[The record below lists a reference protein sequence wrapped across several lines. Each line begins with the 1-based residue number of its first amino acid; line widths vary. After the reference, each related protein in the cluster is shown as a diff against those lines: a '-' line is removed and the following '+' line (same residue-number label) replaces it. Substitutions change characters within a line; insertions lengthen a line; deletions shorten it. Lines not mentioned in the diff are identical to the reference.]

1 MSTFTSPF
9 TGTVVQ
15 PTDVSYL
22 SLAPSTEVI
31 LRWPQ
36 VVNPEQVPAAR
47 IIDVSTT
54 APGVEIWLPDAS
66 QGAVGTDI
74 LFRNLGSYSFTVNN
88 AVGLAAVTVDTTK
101 ARYFYLT
108 SNATVAGTWGNV
120 EFGAGTAVADAASLA
135 GNGLLALDG
144 LLQTAQNIVEVTT
157 SPVINEASRAATF
170 VWNNGAGSFTLP
182 PAGSLYPGWYIGF
195 RNSGSGALSI
205 SPTSPSL
212 INGSPTITANPG
224 DSGFIFY
231 DVGTSDFVTVGW
243 QSAANVTFTAATY
256 DVDAIVGNTL
266 SLVSYAPI
274 IQTYVAQ
281 SGTRTTTLEVT
292 LPPITQ
298 LYVLVNDTN
307 QSGYNVTFQVQ
318 GSSQT
323 PIPLSTGNIITVL
336 SDGTNLYLLTSA
348 TTNTF
353 QANNGNAGAPAYTFT
368 NDLHT
373 GMYLAGTSILG
384 LSANSISMLRLDN
397 TNTGAPLL
405 TTPARIAAGSVQ
417 GGTF

>member
-22 SLAPSTEVI
+22 ALAPSVDVI

-47 IIDVSTT
+47 IIDVSAT

-74 LFRNLGSYSFTVNN
+74 LFRNLGAYDFTVNN
-88 AVGLAAVTVDTTK
+88 AIGLAAVTVATTK

-108 SNATVAGTWGNV
+108 SNTTVAGTWGNV
-120 EFGAGTAVADAASLA
+120 EFGAGTAVTDAASLA
-135 GNGLLALDG
+135 GNGLLALGG
-144 LLQTAQNIVEVTT
+144 LLQTAQNIVDVTT

-170 VWNNGAGSFTLP
+170 VWNSGSGSYTLP
-182 PAGSLYPGWYIGF
+182 PSGSLYPGWYIGF
-195 RNSGSGALSI
+195 RNAGTGALSI
-205 SPTSPSL
+205 TPTSPNL
-212 INGSPTITANPG
+212 INGSPTITVNPG

-231 DVGTSDFVTVGW
+231 DAGTTNFITVGW
-243 QSAANVTFTAATY
+243 QSVANVTFTAATY
-256 DVDAIVGNTL
+256 DVDSIVLNTL
-266 SLVSYAPI
+266 NLVSYAPI

-281 SGTRTTTLEVT
+281 SGTRTVDLAVT

-307 QSGYNVTFQVQ
+307 QSGYNITFQVQ

-323 PIPLSTGNIITVL
+323 PISLSTGNIITVL
-336 SDGTNLYLLTSA
+336 SDGTNLYLLTSS

-353 QANNGNAGAPAYTFT
+353 HANNGNAGAPAYTFT

-373 GMYLAGTSILG
+373 GMYLAGASILG

-397 TNTGAPLL
+397 TNTSFPLL
-405 TTPARIAAGSVQ
+405 TTPARIVAGSIA
-417 GGTF
+417 GGQF